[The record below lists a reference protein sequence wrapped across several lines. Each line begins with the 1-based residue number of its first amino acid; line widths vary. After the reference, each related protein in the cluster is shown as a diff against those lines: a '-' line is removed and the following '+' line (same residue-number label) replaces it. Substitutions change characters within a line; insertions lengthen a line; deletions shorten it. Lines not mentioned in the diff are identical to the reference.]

1 MKCLIAG
8 DKIIR
13 SAIRKKPQG
22 LRGEKSNE
30 YRKKS
35 RYSITRHKMPDI
47 P

>member
-1 MKCLIAG
+1 MKWFVAG

-13 SAIRKKPQG
+13 SAILYKYHK
-22 LRGEKSNE
+22 GEKGRNNE

-35 RYSITRHKMPDI
+35 RYSIARHKMPDI